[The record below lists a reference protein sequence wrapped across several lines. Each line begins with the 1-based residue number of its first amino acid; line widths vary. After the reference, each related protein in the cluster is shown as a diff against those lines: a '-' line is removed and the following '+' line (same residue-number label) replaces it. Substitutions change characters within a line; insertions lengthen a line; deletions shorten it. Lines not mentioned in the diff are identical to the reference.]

1 MKFLLLFTYCTAA
14 IASLV
19 ATASNDNAVQVR
31 DPTADSA
38 TDGGSLARLL
48 SRDSS
53 DAYQEAARV
62 AGGSLSSNTY
72 YYFMNCAIAPDWYQ
86 PTTSLGQWAMS
97 EHGCNHVGL
106 VVGKTARILKKFK
119 ATYIHIRLL
128 SDGFCQASH
137 DYTPY
142 ENQKLVY
149 GGRTSSSK
157 ANVDRLVAKGD
168 EWLEGSGTV
177 LTEQYNCV
185 AHYRYLESLL

>member
-1 MKFLLLFTYCTAA
+1 MKFLLLFTYCTAG

-31 DPTADSA
+31 DPTADLA

-72 YYFMNCAIAPDWYQ
+72 YYFMNCAIGADWYQ

-97 EHGCNHVGL
+97 EHGCSHVGL
-106 VVGKTARILKKFK
+106 VVGKTARFSKKFK
-119 ATYIHIRLL
+119 ATYIHIRLFT
-128 SDGFCQASH
+128 DGFSQSSH

-142 ENQKLVY
+142 ENQK
-149 GGRTSSSK
+149 
-157 ANVDRLVAKGD
+157 
-168 EWLEGSGTV
+168 
-177 LTEQYNCV
+177 
-185 AHYRYLESLL
+185 